1 MFTSALA
8 ADNLSVET
16 ENGSGGTLINDT
28 LRLSEDILLRSER
41 DEDARLSLWREVSLL
56 FFPESTLS
64 GSVVRSGCGVVD
76 RTMCLISGG
85 CGNSSSGNL
94 DDLGDT
100 LTATGRGGVMESTEG
115 STEAGDRPRLL
126 SLFLG
131 GVGEG
136 EGDRDVVEIH
146 GLRARL
152 RNVSATDRL
161 GAFVR
166 PAPSAARVPKPGT
179 DPIANESSADTATFG
194 ADSFFLIFLDALRKT
209 CLFAECIG
217 PLGFIEISDDNDIT
231 VSEKVRLMA
240 GSGMVCCAPGM

>member
-16 ENGSGGTLINDT
+16 ENGIGGTFINDT

-41 DEDARLSLWREVSLL
+41 DEDAWLSLWREVSLL
-56 FFPESTLS
+56 FFPESTLN
-64 GSVVRSGCGVVD
+64 GCVVRSGCGVVD

-85 CGNSSSGNL
+85 CGSSSSSNL

-100 LTATGRGGVMESTEG
+100 LTATGRGGVMESTEE

-136 EGDRDVVEIH
+136 EGDRDVEIH

-161 GAFVR
+161 DVFVR
-166 PAPSAARVPKPGT
+166 PAPSAARVPNPGT

-194 ADSFFLIFLDALRKT
+194 ADSFFLIFLDARRKT

-217 PLGFIEISDDNDIT
+217 PLGFIEISDDNDRT
-231 VSEKVRLMA
+231 FSEKVRLMA
-240 GSGMVCCAPGM
+240 GSGTVCCAPGM